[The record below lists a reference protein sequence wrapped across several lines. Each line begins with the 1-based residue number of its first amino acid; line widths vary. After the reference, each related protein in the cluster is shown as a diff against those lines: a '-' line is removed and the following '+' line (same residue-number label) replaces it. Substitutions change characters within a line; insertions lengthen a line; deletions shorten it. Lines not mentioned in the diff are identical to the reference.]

1 MTYNNLSSVT
11 RANWITNILKET
23 PKLSLMNID
32 FIMITNA
39 FHEFF
44 IDELASN
51 NHQSHHYSDG
61 ETVISFL
68 YDTNRCKTLDATYR
82 KLTHT

>member
-11 RANWITNILKET
+11 RANWIANILKET
-23 PKLSLMNID
+23 PKLSLMNVE

-39 FHEFF
+39 FHEYKVTDSSVGQF
-44 IDELASN
+44 
-51 NHQSHHYSDG
+51 HHYFDG

-68 YDTNRCKTLDATYR
+68 YDTDKCEILEATLSQLTY
-82 KLTHT
+82 T